1 MAALAELFTLDT
13 FPSQYHPLHV
23 LLTKSQFTQV
33 FPKRN
38 DDTCILLSARRRQ
51 DPTGA
56 ELFLCAHVTT
66 EEDVSEGETQVKSDT
81 FFNLYTSKLFCRH
94 YGFQSREK
102 VKLRVVKPIALSKI
116 VIGARSRQSFK
127 WASSEKFSNGL
138 LILASCQKENLLARQ
153 GDVLA
158 IPYHPLFGEDVA
170 QVNHYLLDLVI
181 LECTPVMQ
189 GVITVNTR
197 VVVADFREIAQNH
210 AALEGSNHGHR
221 VLQSLY
227 VSDFAHYVNSLS
239 GGSSLLDRRKFLSAD
254 LSSCLQAL
262 ECRFDIR
269 VVDISSLVKQGKIK
283 LKEERGPARDLD
295 TCLLLSKNALL
306 KLGLFN
312 QEWVSVSAL
321 NVPSDKTRTVNRNER
336 LQELGR
342 SDDKTDHDDAEKNR
356 CGHLASVV
364 VADFIRST
372 DPDLPDSVGLVSPSL
387 WFNLSKGAPVPI
399 TSRVVKLKRCYEQKS
414 HKDTQP
420 KESKSCTATPLYAK
434 ELHVE
439 VITSPAYSSSGVF
452 DNILYEHF
460 STPRL
465 VQLGDVL
472 CVPSEG
478 QADFLET
485 HTDGFTSWPMLYF
498 KVKKVFGIGEKDGG
512 TSSIGYLADKDHSS
526 LYLVKKVFGIGEKDG
541 GTSSIGYLADKDHSS
556 LYLTGSTNSYVPC
569 SFLGDGHTFWT
580 SLSPP
585 GLSNT
590 VEQLTTIIQPYITDG
605 IYPAVVIGTVCN
617 PQELFPDVVTAFLH
631 EVALESPS
639 EEQRKAML
647 VSLTAAI
654 SLGKDVNLSK
664 VAKQTAGLLLGDLCA
679 LLAYASKS
687 AFKRVLNTC
696 FPGGISLQEEHDL
709 CASGISVLSEDFT
722 SSLDQLQKAHSQTI
736 GAPKGLLLGDLCALL
751 AYASK
756 SAFKRVLNTCFP
768 GGISLQEE
776 HDLCA
781 SGISVLSEDF
791 TSSLDQ
797 LQKAHS
803 QTIGAPK
810 IPSVKWQDVG
820 GLLQVKK
827 EILDTIQLPLEHPEL
842 LSLGLRRSGLLLYGP
857 PGTGKTLLAKAV
869 ATECSMTFLSVKG
882 PELINMYVG
891 QSEENVREVFAK
903 ARSAAPC
910 IIFFDEL
917 DSLAPNRGR
926 SGDSGGVMD
935 RVVSQLLAELDGLHS
950 KGEVFVIGATNRPD
964 LLDQALLRPGRF
976 DKLLYVGIS
985 EDKESQLQIL
995 KAITRKFKVDSSVSL
1010 PDVIERC
1017 PPQLSGADIYALC
1030 SDAMMSAIKRK
1041 IRRIDEV
1048 FAKARSAA
1056 PCIIFFDELDSLAP
1070 NRGRN
1075 GDSGGVM
1082 DRVVSQLLAELDG
1095 LHSKGE
1101 VFVIGATNR
1110 PDLLDQALLRPG
1122 RFDKLLYVGISEDKE
1137 SQLQILKAITRKF
1150 KVDSSVSLPDV
1161 IERCPPQLSGADIY
1175 ALCSDAMMSAIKRKI
1190 RRIDEGL
1197 DTEDS
1202 ELLLMR
1208 EDFQHAL
1215 EKLQPSVSDQ
1225 ELLKHKLIQ
1234 QKFTAK

>member
-1 MAALAELFTLDT
+1 MAALAELLTLDT
-13 FPSQYHPLHV
+13 FPSQYHPLNV
-23 LLTKSQFTQV
+23 LLAKSQFTQV
-33 FPKRN
+33 FPKIN
-38 DDTCILLSARRRQ
+38 DATCILLSARRRQ

-66 EEDVSEGETQVKSDT
+66 EEQISEGETPAKSDT
-81 FFNLYTSKLFCRH
+81 FLNMYTSKLFCRH

-127 WASSEKFSNGL
+127 WASSEKFSNGV
-138 LILASCQKENLLARQ
+138 LILASCHKENLLARQ

-158 IPYHPLFGEDVA
+158 VPYHPLFGEDVA

-197 VVVADFREIAQNH
+197 VVVADFREMAQNH
-210 AALEGSNHGHR
+210 AALEGSNHGPR

-254 LSSCLQAL
+254 FSSCLQAL

-269 VVDISSLVKQGKIK
+269 VVDISSLIKQGKIK

-295 TCLLLSKNALL
+295 TCLLLSKNSLL

-312 QEWVSVSAL
+312 QEWVSVSAF
-321 NVPSDKTRTVNRNER
+321 NVPSDKNRTVNRNER

-342 SDDKTDHDDAEKNR
+342 SDDKTDHDDAGKNR

-364 VADFIRST
+364 VADFIRSADT
-372 DPDLPDSVGLVSPSL
+372 DLPDSVGLVSPSL

-399 TSRVVKLKRCYEQKS
+399 TSRAVKLKRCYEQKS

-478 QADFLET
+478 RADFLET

-526 LYLVKKVFGIGEKDG
+526 LYL
-541 GTSSIGYLADKDHSS
+541 
-556 LYLTGSTNSYVPC
+556 TGSTNSYVPC
-569 SFLGDGHTFWT
+569 SFLGDGHTFWS

-605 IYPAVVIGTVCN
+605 SPGLGGPCSVLVQGLRGSGKVTAIRAACSRLNLHLLKIDCVNLCGDTTAATEAKLQAAFSRADLYKPCVLLLRNIQLIGRHRDGLGEDSRVICTLRQLLANTAKQASIYPAVVIGTVCN

-709 CASGISVLSEDFT
+709 CASGV
-722 SSLDQLQKAHSQTI
+722 
-736 GAPKGLLLGDLCALL
+736 
-751 AYASK
+751 
-756 SAFKRVLNTCFP
+756 
-768 GGISLQEE
+768 
-776 HDLCA
+776 
-781 SGISVLSEDF
+781 SVLSEDF

-820 GLLQVKK
+820 GLQQVKK

-891 QSEENVREVFAK
+891 QSEENVREVFVK

-985 EDKESQLQIL
+985 EDKESQLQ
-995 KAITRKFKVDSSVSL
+995 V
-1010 PDVIERC
+1010 
-1017 PPQLSGADIYALC
+1017 
-1030 SDAMMSAIKRK
+1030 
-1041 IRRIDEV
+1041 
-1048 FAKARSAA
+1048 
-1056 PCIIFFDELDSLAP
+1056 
-1070 NRGRN
+1070 
-1075 GDSGGVM
+1075 
-1082 DRVVSQLLAELDG
+1082 
-1095 LHSKGE
+1095 
-1101 VFVIGATNR
+1101 
-1110 PDLLDQALLRPG
+1110 
-1122 RFDKLLYVGISEDKE
+1122 
-1137 SQLQILKAITRKF
+1137 LKAITRKF

-1202 ELLLMR
+1202 DLLLMR

>member
-66 EEDVSEGETQVKSDT
+66 EEDVSEGETQVKSGT
-81 FFNLYTSKLFCRH
+81 FFNLYTSKHFCRH

-153 GDVLA
+153 GDVFA

-197 VVVADFREIAQNH
+197 VVVADFREMAQNH

-342 SDDKTDHDDAEKNR
+342 SDDKTDHDDAGKNR

-526 LYLVKKVFGIGEKDG
+526 LYLLQLLV
-541 GTSSIGYLADKDHSS
+541 SADVNQQK
-556 LYLTGSTNSYVPC
+556 
-569 SFLGDGHTFWT
+569 TFFF
-580 SLSPP
+580 S
-585 GLSNT
+585 
-590 VEQLTTIIQPYITDG
+590 

-736 GAPKGLLLGDLCALL
+736 GAPK
-751 AYASK
+751 
-756 SAFKRVLNTCFP
+756 
-768 GGISLQEE
+768 
-776 HDLCA
+776 
-781 SGISVLSEDF
+781 
-791 TSSLDQ
+791 
-797 LQKAHS
+797 
-803 QTIGAPK
+803 

-827 EILDTIQLPLEHPEL
+827 EILDTTQLPLEHPEL

-869 ATECSMTFLSVKG
+869 ATECSMTFL
-882 PELINMYVG
+882 
-891 QSEENVREVFAK
+891 R
-903 ARSAAPC
+903 
-910 IIFFDEL
+910 
-917 DSLAPNRGR
+917 
-926 SGDSGGVMD
+926 
-935 RVVSQLLAELDGLHS
+935 
-950 KGEVFVIGATNRPD
+950 
-964 LLDQALLRPGRF
+964 
-976 DKLLYVGIS
+976 
-985 EDKESQLQIL
+985 
-995 KAITRKFKVDSSVSL
+995 
-1010 PDVIERC
+1010 
-1017 PPQLSGADIYALC
+1017 
-1030 SDAMMSAIKRK
+1030 
-1041 IRRIDEV
+1041 
-1048 FAKARSAA
+1048 
-1056 PCIIFFDELDSLAP
+1056 
-1070 NRGRN
+1070 
-1075 GDSGGVM
+1075 
-1082 DRVVSQLLAELDG
+1082 
-1095 LHSKGE
+1095 
-1101 VFVIGATNR
+1101 
-1110 PDLLDQALLRPG
+1110 
-1122 RFDKLLYVGISEDKE
+1122 
-1137 SQLQILKAITRKF
+1137 F

>member
-33 FPKRN
+33 FPNRN
-38 DDTCILLSARRRQ
+38 DATCVLLSARRRQ

-66 EEDVSEGETQVKSDT
+66 EEEILQGETPVKSDS
-81 FFNLYTSKLFCRH
+81 FVNMYTSKIFCRH
-94 YGFQSREK
+94 YGFQTREN

-116 VIGARSRQSFK
+116 VIGARSRQSFQ

-138 LILASCQKENLLARQ
+138 LIRASCQKENLLARQ

-158 IPYHPLFGEDVA
+158 VPYHPLFGEDA
-170 QVNHYLLDLVI
+170 GQVNHYLLDLVI

-197 VVVADFREIAQNH
+197 VVVADFREMAQNP
-210 AALEGSNHGHR
+210 AAVEGSHHGHR

-239 GGSSLLDRRKFLSAD
+239 GGSSLLDSRKFLSAD
-254 LSSCLQAL
+254 FSSFLQAL

-269 VVDISSLVKQGKIK
+269 VVDISSLIKQGKIK
-283 LKEERGPARDLD
+283 LKEQCGPARDLD
-295 TCLLLSKNALL
+295 TCLFLSKNSLL

-312 QEWVSVSAL
+312 QEWVTVSAL
-321 NVPSDKTRTVNRNER
+321 NAPSDKIRTVNRNER

-342 SDDKTDHDDAEKNR
+342 SDDKADHDDAGKNR

-364 VADFIRST
+364 VADFIRSA
-372 DPDLPDSVGLVSPSL
+372 DPDLPDNVGLVSPSL
-387 WFNLSKGAPVPI
+387 WFNLSKGAAVPV
-399 TSRVVKLKRCYEQKS
+399 TSRAVKLKRCYELKS

-420 KESKSCTATPLYAK
+420 KDSKSCTATPLYAK

-478 QADFLET
+478 RAEFLET

-498 KVKKVFGIGEKDGG
+498 KVKKVFGIGE
-512 TSSIGYLADKDHSS
+512 
-526 LYLVKKVFGIGEKDG
+526 EDG

-569 SFLGDGHTFWT
+569 AFLGDGHTFWT

-590 VEQLTTIIQPYITDG
+590 VEQLTTIIQPYVTDG
-605 IYPAVVIGTVCN
+605 SPGLGGPCSVLVQGLRGSGKVTAIRAACRRLNLHLLKVDCVNLCGDTTAATEAKLQAAFSRADLYKPCVIYIYMYVCYAFNQSINSSCLPIQLQLLVSADVNQQKTFFFSIYPAVVIGTVCN

-647 VSLTAAI
+647 VSLAAAI

-664 VAKQTAGLLLGDLCA
+664 IAKQTAGLLLGDLCA

-709 CASGISVLSEDFT
+709 CASGVSVLSEDFT
-722 SSLDQLQKAHSQTI
+722 SSLDQI
-736 GAPKGLLLGDLCALL
+736 
-751 AYASK
+751 
-756 SAFKRVLNTCFP
+756 
-768 GGISLQEE
+768 
-776 HDLCA
+776 
-781 SGISVLSEDF
+781 
-791 TSSLDQ
+791 
-797 LQKAHS
+797 QKAHS

-820 GLLQVKK
+820 GLQQVKK

-950 KGEVFVIGATNRPD
+950 TGEVFVIGATNRPD

-976 DKLLYVGIS
+976 DKLLYVGIN
-985 EDKESQLQIL
+985 EDKESQLQVL

-1017 PPQLSGADIYALC
+1017 PP
-1030 SDAMMSAIKRK
+1030 R
-1041 IRRIDEV
+1041 
-1048 FAKARSAA
+1048 
-1056 PCIIFFDELDSLAP
+1056 
-1070 NRGRN
+1070 
-1075 GDSGGVM
+1075 
-1082 DRVVSQLLAELDG
+1082 
-1095 LHSKGE
+1095 
-1101 VFVIGATNR
+1101 
-1110 PDLLDQALLRPG
+1110 
-1122 RFDKLLYVGISEDKE
+1122 
-1137 SQLQILKAITRKF
+1137 
-1150 KVDSSVSLPDV
+1150 
-1161 IERCPPQLSGADIY
+1161 LSGADIY

-1190 RRIDEGL
+1190 RRIDEG
-1197 DTEDS
+1197 
-1202 ELLLMR
+1202 
-1208 EDFQHAL
+1208 
-1215 EKLQPSVSDQ
+1215 
-1225 ELLKHKLIQ
+1225 
-1234 QKFTAK
+1234 